1 MSSIAGIKTVTNTA
15 AAVFAGSSALANRI
29 QVVVHNLDDVMP
41 IVIGPTLSSGTVYGI
56 TVEAGEKE
64 RFNLLASETRVIY
77 AQSQGRSVSVE
88 VIETA

>member
-1 MSSIAGIKTVTNTA
+1 
-15 AAVFAGSSALANRI
+15 
-29 QVVVHNLDDVMP
+29 MP